1 MLMTASDVASIAKPW
16 EVQHKV
22 TPARHIAEMRKDAFC
37 MVLSL
42 RTVYRFKQKDDLHV

>member
-22 TPARHIAEMRKDAFC
+22 TVTPAKVAKEHYDE
-37 MVLSL
+37 
-42 RTVYRFKQKDDLHV
+42 QG